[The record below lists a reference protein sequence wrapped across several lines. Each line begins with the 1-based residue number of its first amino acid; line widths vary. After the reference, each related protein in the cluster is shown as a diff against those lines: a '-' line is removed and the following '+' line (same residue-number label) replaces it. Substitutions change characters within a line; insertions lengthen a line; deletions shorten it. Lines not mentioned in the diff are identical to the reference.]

1 MIGIVI
7 FGLITTGLG
16 LWMILKPKV
25 WLDLSVRYCRLPYMH
40 PLEILLRLGFGFI
53 FVIFSAETRYPTII
67 LYAGY
72 LLIAVG
78 IGLAFLRPSYHSSH
92 WYHHDSTHWAMVQV
106 HRVGGLVHRTISDLR
121 RNLSAACD
129 LRSVD
134 PGPLIP
140 SICHLPDL
148 AAPCGAR

>member
-78 IGLAFLRPSYHSSH
+78 IGLAFLRPSYHRH
-92 WYHHDSTHWAMVQV
+92 IGITMIQRIGPWFRFT
-106 HRVGGLVHRTISDLR
+106 GLVALPIGLF
-121 RNLSAACD
+121 LIYAA
-129 LRSVD
+129 
-134 PGPLIP
+134 I
-140 SICHLPDL
+140 
-148 AAPCGAR
+148 